1 MVYFTQSKGHVC
13 KSLVKARKPWLLLVI
28 KRVVRHIFP
37 ACYGKICAASGVHC
51 QSSAD
56 TAKRINILLHTSQ
69 QFRKFL
75 VEMEDDVGIAILILT
90 SLFFFNFKKHST
102 RSLRL

>member
-37 ACYGKICAASGVHC
+37 ACFGKICAASGVDC

-56 TAKRINILLHTSQ
+56 TAKRDIRSFGTFCGPQIIFAWDLDNCMQIFVQIN
-69 QFRKFL
+69 
-75 VEMEDDVGIAILILT
+75 
-90 SLFFFNFKKHST
+90 
-102 RSLRL
+102 

>member
-1 MVYFTQSKGHVC
+1 MVFLTQAKELVC

-37 ACYGKICAASGVHC
+37 ACFGKICAASGVDC

-56 TAKRINILLHTSQ
+56 TVGPALPNGGSQ
-69 QFRKFL
+69 QNR
-75 VEMEDDVGIAILILT
+75 
-90 SLFFFNFKKHST
+90 
-102 RSLRL
+102 RLPLLAL

>member
-37 ACYGKICAASGVHC
+37 ACFGKICAASVVDC

-56 TAKRINILLHTSQ
+56 TAKRIIMTYVRIGRATGEWHAVNHVRFLYI
-69 QFRKFL
+69 FRFL
-75 VEMEDDVGIAILILT
+75 GHL
-90 SLFFFNFKKHST
+90 S
-102 RSLRL
+102 

>member
-1 MVYFTQSKGHVC
+1 MVFLTQAKELVC

-37 ACYGKICAASGVHC
+37 ACFGKICAASGVDC

-56 TAKRINILLHTSQ
+56 TAKRIA
-69 QFRKFL
+69 
-75 VEMEDDVGIAILILT
+75 D
-90 SLFFFNFKKHST
+90 
-102 RSLRL
+102 